1 MHLCRFSTG
10 LDLKAWGIL
19 IICLISIA
27 YVAALPVTVSTE
39 ELMSRSELVPGTDW
53 RAQIQFRRKLPPGLG
68 QSSQEPAGTPGK
80 VETAITN
87 AIHKRYGAS
96 IPVTFFKP
104 GEIPE
109 WVSNRMGF
117 DITWSS
123 ESHISPS
130 QTGGCV
136 RKDEDRDNFRL
147 TVELEPMATFS
158 KGKGSVQVPEMSED
172 EFPILDSNGRFAVK
186 KVS

>member
-39 ELMSRSELVPGTDW
+39 ELMSRSELVPRTDW
-53 RAQIQFRRKLPPGLG
+53 RAQVQFRRKLPPGLG
-68 QSSQEPAGTPGK
+68 KSSQEFAGIPGK

-87 AIHKRYGAS
+87 AIQQGYGSS
-96 IPVTFFKP
+96 IPVTFSTP

-109 WVSNRMGF
+109 WVNNRMGF
-117 DITWSS
+117 DVTWSTGNY
-123 ESHISPS
+123 ISPS
-130 QTGGCV
+130 KTAGHIQ
-136 RKDEDRDNFRL
+136 KEEDRNNIRL
-147 TVELEPMATFS
+147 NVELERLATGWRS
-158 KGKGSVQVPEMSED
+158 KGSAKVPVMSED